1 MGVEPSHPAPTPGQY
16 SHTVRRLSVVRLV
29 VASLKLSKIDYSYYE
44 TLLGSGHRWFC
55 CPTQILPQTPC
66 GIYSGFK

>member
-44 TLLGSGHRWFC
+44 TLLGSGHR
-55 CPTQILPQTPC
+55 
-66 GIYSGFK
+66 